1 MFGNLLEDEL
11 LLDEF
16 GNRRGRGNDFVSDM
30 FQVDA
35 VADLM
40 GGNVDGFV
48 EDELL
53 ADIF

>member
-16 GNRRGRGNDFVSDM
+16 GNHRGNDLISDM

-35 VADLM
+35 VVDLM
-40 GGNVDGFV
+40 DGNAGGFV

>member
-16 GNRRGRGNDFVSDM
+16 GNHRNHSGDIVSDM
-30 FQVDA
+30 FQAEAVVDL
-35 VADLM
+35 VD
-40 GGNVDGFV
+40 GNVGGFV

>member
-1 MFGNLLEDEL
+1 MFGNLLEDEI

-16 GNRRGRGNDFVSDM
+16 GNRRHRGNDFASDM
-30 FQVDA
+30 FQAEA
-35 VADLM
+35 VIDLM
-40 GGNVDGFV
+40 DGNAGGFV